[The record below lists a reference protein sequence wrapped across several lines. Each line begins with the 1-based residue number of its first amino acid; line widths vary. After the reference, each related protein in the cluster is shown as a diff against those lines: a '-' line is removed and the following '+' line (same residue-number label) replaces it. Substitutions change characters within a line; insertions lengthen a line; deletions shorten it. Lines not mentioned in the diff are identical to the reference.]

1 MKAIIIGLGVQGKK
15 RKKILGKKYI
25 CSVDTN
31 GNGDYTSIKE
41 VPLNLYDTVFICT
54 PDSKK
59 IDLIKYCLKNKKNVL
74 VEKPLVSKKNKHL
87 SEVAKMAKEKKVFIK
102 TAYNHRFEPA
112 IIGLKKIIG
121 KKTLGKIYNCRIFYG
136 NGTAFLVKR
145 SKWRDKQPG
154 IITDLGSHLIDI
166 ALFLFKGR
174 IKKIKLIEFNKFEN
188 KSFDQAIIFL
198 MINNIKINLEMTYS
212 MWKNSFYCDV
222 IGSKGS
228 AHIESLCKWS
238 KSKLIFRKRILPS
251 GEPIEKI
258 NVYNKGD
265 PTWAKENVDFEK
277 SVKIKKKPDLK
288 KDIIINNCFNKILKK

>member
-15 RKKILGKKYI
+15 RKKILGKNYM
-25 CSVDTN
+25 CSVDIN
-31 GNGDYTSIKE
+31 GKGNYKNIKE
-41 VPLNLYDTVFICT
+41 VPLNTYDTAFICT

-74 VEKPLVSKKNKHL
+74 VEKPLLSKKNNYL
-87 SEVAKMAKEKKVFIK
+87 SKVAEMAIKKKVYIK

-112 IIGLKKIIG
+112 LIELKKIIE
-121 KKTLGKIYNCRIFYG
+121 KKKLGKIYNCRVFYG
-136 NGTAFLVKR
+136 NGTALLVKR

-154 IITDLGSHLIDI
+154 IITDLGSHLLDI
-166 ALFLFKGR
+166 VLFLFKGSIR
-174 IKKIKLIEFNKFEN
+174 KIKLIERNKFEN
-188 KSFDQAIIFL
+188 KSFDHAIIFL

-238 KSKLIFRKRILPS
+238 KSKLIFRKRTLPS
-251 GEPIEKI
+251 GKPKEKI
-258 NVYNKGD
+258 NVYKKGD
-265 PTWAKENVDFEK
+265 PTWLKENENFEK
-277 SVKIKKKPDLK
+277 NIKSKKKTDLK
-288 KDIIINNCFNKILKK
+288 KDILINNCFKNILK